1 MRTQDINKF
10 NENTAQELSKI
21 LDMKVSYEYLKRQKA
36 KFTIKNDEDHFIFS
50 IGSQFL
56 IFKTMS
62 VNDIFEEMLFI
73 FKLDTEHKENST
85 ELWSKKFKRQVVNKT
100 PMEIKYI

>member
-1 MRTQDINKF
+1 MRTQNINKF
-10 NENTAQELSKI
+10 NEKTAQELSKI
-21 LDMKVSYEYLKRQKA
+21 LDMEVSYEYLKRKKA

-50 IGSQFL
+50 IGSQFP

-62 VNDIFEEMLFI
+62 ISDVFEEMLFI

-85 ELWSKKFKRQVVNKT
+85 ELWSRKFKRQVINKT
-100 PMEIKYI
+100 PTEIKYL